1 MARLLFLLNDA
12 PFFVTHRLSIARA
25 ARSLGFDVHVG
36 VPYEA
41 RAVAQI
47 RDAGIQVHDI
57 PLRRGARALLG
68 ELRLLRAYWDLI
80 GDLQPD
86 IVHAVTMKPVLYGG
100 LIARLQQVPA
110 VVHAITGLGYLFLIE
125 GMLARVQRASVMAL
139 YRIALGHPNMR
150 AIFQNPDDQGLFL
163 RNRLVRPETVVM
175 IRGCGVDMAEFP
187 FTPEPPGPPT
197 VVFPARI
204 IGDKGVREFVE
215 AARILKREGTTAKFR
230 LVGRTDADNPT
241 DVGEATV
248 REWEREGV
256 VEWKGFSNEMPV
268 ELALAHVVC
277 MPSYRE
283 GLPRVLIE
291 AASIG
296 RAIVTT
302 DVPGCREVVRDRDNG
317 LLVPVRNAQA
327 LADALRTLIVDAK
340 LRREMGARGRERAQ
354 TEFSVESFVTDSL
367 QVYNDLL
374 PQASR
379 QAA

>member
-25 ARSLGFDVHVG
+25 ARARGFDVHVG

-47 RDAGIQVHDI
+47 REAGIQVHDI
-57 PLRRGARALLG
+57 PLRRGARAFAG

-80 GDLQPD
+80 GGLQPD

-100 LIARLQQVPA
+100 LIARLRRVPA
-110 VVHAITGLGYLFLIE
+110 VVHAITGLGYLFLID
-125 GMLARVQRASVMAL
+125 GMLARVQRAAVMAL
-139 YRIALGHPNMR
+139 YRIALGHPNLR
-150 AIFQNPDDQGLFL
+150 VIFQNPDDLGLFL
-163 RNRLVRPETVVM
+163 RNRLVRPETVVT
-175 IRGCGVDMAEFP
+175 IRGCGVDVSEFP
-187 FTPEPPGPPT
+187 FTPEPSGPPT

-215 AARILKREGTTAKFR
+215 AARILKREGTPATLR

-241 DVGEATV
+241 DVGEAAV
-248 REWEREGV
+248 RAWEREGI
-256 VEWKGFSNEMPV
+256 VEWKGFSDEMPV

-302 DVPGCREVVRDRDNG
+302 DVPGCREVVRHGDNG
-317 LLVPVRNAQA
+317 LLVPVRNAPA
-327 LADALRTLIVDAK
+327 LAGALRTLIADAT
-340 LRREMGARGRERAQ
+340 LRRTMGARGRERAMA
-354 TEFSVESFVTDSL
+354 EFSLERFVAESL
-367 QVYNDLL
+367 QVYDDVL

-379 QAA
+379 RAA

>member
-1 MARLLFLLNDA
+1 M
-12 PFFVTHRLSIARA
+12 
-25 ARSLGFDVHVG
+25 
-36 VPYEA
+36 
-41 RAVAQI
+41 
-47 RDAGIQVHDI
+47 
-57 PLRRGARALLG
+57 
-68 ELRLLRAYWDLI
+68 
-80 GDLQPD
+80 
-86 IVHAVTMKPVLYGG
+86 
-100 LIARLQQVPA
+100 
-110 VVHAITGLGYLFLIE
+110 VHAITGLGYLFLIE

-340 LRREMGARGRERAQ
+340 LRREMGARGRERALA
-354 TEFSVESFVTDSL
+354 EFSVESFVTDSL